1 MGGVAI
7 IGAGA
12 LLARVEWTAPSGA
25 PVAVSLVQG
34 NVAQDVKFDRDV
46 REDTFQL
53 FADLVTA
60 SRGRLI
66 VLPESAYPM
75 FAAEVP
81 DRVFLQLARTAAA
94 RDGDVLAGMFTA
106 DPPLPGRDD
115 IRYYNSVVSVGQAD
129 VQLYRKRHLVPFGE
143 TIPLEPVVGWFIRAV
158 LAIPLADQAS
168 GEPGQPPFAV
178 AGQRVAVNI
187 CYEDAFGNEL
197 RPQARDATLLVNV
210 TNDAWYGRSL
220 AAEQHNQIGAMRA
233 LESGRPLLRATN
245 TGITSA
251 IDHHGREFARLPWF
265 TRGILEV
272 EVAGRQGTTPY
283 VRWGDALPLA
293 VGGSAPRDRVDWPL
307 PQLAGVA
314 GKMTSEQSN
323 RRRGGPLPPPMHTF
337 QQIITRLQDYWGR
350 QGCALLQPYDMEVG
364 AGTSHTAT
372 FLRAIGPEPW
382 RAAYVQPSRRPKDG
396 RYGENP
402 NRMQHYYQYQVVLK
416 PSPTDILDLYLG
428 SLDALGFDLKKN
440 DVRFVE
446 DDWEN
451 PTLGAWGLGW
461 EVWLNGME
469 VTQFTYFQQVGGLD
483 CNPITGEITYG
494 LERLAMYLQGKENVF
509 DLVWTEWEER
519 GATRQLTYRDVYHQ
533 NEVEQSTYNFEQSNA
548 PEMFELFTFFE
559 SEAKRLLE
567 AKLAL
572 PGYEMILKAAHTFNL
587 LDARGAIS
595 VTERAA
601 YIGRIRTL
609 SRMVAQAYYDSREAL
624 GFPMLAS
631 GRKRA
636 GRMQ

>member
-1 MGGVAI
+1 MTPADISRGVLAVAAGAGTVFGFAPFGLAGVPVVTLALLFGLWQGAPTARVAAWQGFGFGIGLFGTGASWVYVALHTFGDMPAVLAGIGTAIWTAYLALFPALAGWLATRTTTCGSLPRALAVAALWTVAEWARSTGYTGFPWMVLGNSQLPLHADASIVLAGYAPLGGVWLVTLAVALSAAALALAI
-7 IGAGA
+7 DAFAVPAPRRGVACLVGIVAIGGGGA
-12 LLARVEWTAPSGA
+12 LSARVEWTTPSGA

-115 IRYYNSVVSVGQAD
+115 IRYYNSVVSVGEAD

-143 TIPLEPVVGWFIRAV
+143 TIPLEPIVGWFIRAV

-168 GEPGQPPFAV
+168 GAPGQPPFAV

-272 EVAGRQGTTPY
+272 DVAGRQGTTPY

-293 VGGSAPRDRVDWPL
+293 VAAALLVIAWIGRYRA
-307 PQLAGVA
+307 
-314 GKMTSEQSN
+314 
-323 RRRGGPLPPPMHTF
+323 RGGC
-337 QQIITRLQDYWGR
+337 R
-350 QGCALLQPYDMEVG
+350 
-364 AGTSHTAT
+364 
-372 FLRAIGPEPW
+372 
-382 RAAYVQPSRRPKDG
+382 
-396 RYGENP
+396 
-402 NRMQHYYQYQVVLK
+402 
-416 PSPTDILDLYLG
+416 
-428 SLDALGFDLKKN
+428 
-440 DVRFVE
+440 
-446 DDWEN
+446 
-451 PTLGAWGLGW
+451 
-461 EVWLNGME
+461 
-469 VTQFTYFQQVGGLD
+469 
-483 CNPITGEITYG
+483 
-494 LERLAMYLQGKENVF
+494 
-509 DLVWTEWEER
+509 
-519 GATRQLTYRDVYHQ
+519 
-533 NEVEQSTYNFEQSNA
+533 
-548 PEMFELFTFFE
+548 
-559 SEAKRLLE
+559 
-567 AKLAL
+567 
-572 PGYEMILKAAHTFNL
+572 
-587 LDARGAIS
+587 
-595 VTERAA
+595 
-601 YIGRIRTL
+601 
-609 SRMVAQAYYDSREAL
+609 
-624 GFPMLAS
+624 
-631 GRKRA
+631 
-636 GRMQ
+636 